1 MLYNIYS
8 LCFIVIL
15 YFLLLT
21 FFYSLAFA
29 FYLFSITLRDHE
41 CPSNLLVL
49 AINFFFFSK
58 TQVLFSV
65 LPKDLT
71 KSTVLSLTSTTI
83 WEAINY
89 FPKCSHLDVW
99 LLNKPLDVVQRLKF
113 VLLHEVST
121 GCQYQSFLNNVKIND
136 LHKSLNTDQIRV
148 ICTAQKLKFS
158 IKDFLSKCDWIRRL
172 LKKISMEKFIF
183 CAVLV
188 LSMIILMIACGSY
201 ILL

>member
-1 MLYNIYS
+1 MTLKSKDFQTAAANKSKIAENISVFYFTFVIILYKETILVIRHLLVVVHNSLLYNIYS

-83 WEAINY
+83 
-89 FPKCSHLDVW
+89 
-99 LLNKPLDVVQRLKF
+99 
-113 VLLHEVST
+113 
-121 GCQYQSFLNNVKIND
+121 
-136 LHKSLNTDQIRV
+136 
-148 ICTAQKLKFS
+148 
-158 IKDFLSKCDWIRRL
+158 
-172 LKKISMEKFIF
+172 
-183 CAVLV
+183 
-188 LSMIILMIACGSY
+188 
-201 ILL
+201 